1 MYIRSRLLEVIALV
15 LMLLVSVETLSAQS
29 PNDDHYKFEVGG
41 QFSLIKFGEQTA
53 VNEIPYCLAT
63 CKVIT
68 EPFSDSTEPGFG
80 GRFGYNLNRH
90 LAIEAEINFFPRDHL
105 YEGGRKLEGLFGVS
119 AGKRFTKF
127 GVFAKG
133 RPGFLRLG
141 KGDFRMRPALCPG
154 DIPEPIGCFDPVAKT
169 SFAFDA
175 GGIVEYY
182 PNKRLVVR
190 FDAGDTILHFGERL
204 AVTSVPALNP
214 GVTIPFKIGLL
225 GAPAETTHNFEGSIG
240 VSFRF

>member
-1 MYIRSRLLEVIALV
+1 MKCRTYSGLAAAALILCLAGLGAAQSEVKKLEVGVQFTSFTLFPPPREGFQPP
-15 LMLLVSVETLSAQS
+15 SV
-29 PNDDHYKFEVGG
+29 
-41 QFSLIKFGEQTA
+41 
-53 VNEIPYCLAT
+53 
-63 CKVIT
+63 
-68 EPFSDSTEPGFG
+68 TEPGFG
-80 GRFGYNLNRH
+80 GRFTYNLTNRIAVESE
-90 LAIEAEINFFPRDHL
+90 LNFFPHKNIFQFLGD
-105 YEGGRKLEGLFGVS
+105 GRALQGQFGIKF
-119 AGKRFTKF
+119 GKRFKKF

-225 GAPAETTHNFEGSIG
+225 GAPAETTHNFQGSIG
-240 VSFRF
+240 VGFRF

>member
-1 MYIRSRLLEVIALV
+1 
-15 LMLLVSVETLSAQS
+15 
-29 PNDDHYKFEVGG
+29 
-41 QFSLIKFGEQTA
+41 
-53 VNEIPYCLAT
+53 
-63 CKVIT
+63 
-68 EPFSDSTEPGFG
+68 
-80 GRFGYNLNRH
+80 
-90 LAIEAEINFFPRDHL
+90 
-105 YEGGRKLEGLFGVS
+105 
-119 AGKRFTKF
+119 
-127 GVFAKG
+127 
-133 RPGFLRLG
+133 
-141 KGDFRMRPALCPG
+141 MRPALCPG

-225 GAPAETTHNFEGSIG
+225 GAPAETTHNFQGSIG
-240 VSFRF
+240 VGFRF

>member
-1 MYIRSRLLEVIALV
+1 VVVSVIV
-15 LMLLVSVETLSAQS
+15 LVSTFLVGVEHIRAQS
-29 PNDDHYKFEVGG
+29 RSSDHYKFEVGG
-41 QFSLIKFGEQTA
+41 HFSLIKFGEQTA
-53 VNEIPYCLAT
+53 INKVPYCLAT
-63 CKVIT
+63 CKIIT
-68 EPFSDSTEPGFG
+68 EPFSHSTEVGLG
-80 GRFGYNLNRH
+80 ARFGYNLNRH
-90 LAIEAEINFFPRDHL
+90 LAVEAEINFFPRDRL
-105 YEGGRKLEGLFGVS
+105 YEGGRKLEGLFGVK
-119 AGKRFTKF
+119 AGKRFRKF

-182 PNKRLVVR
+182 PTKRLVVR

-225 GAPAETTHNFEGSIG
+225 GAPAETTHNLQGNIG
-240 VSFRF
+240 VGFRF